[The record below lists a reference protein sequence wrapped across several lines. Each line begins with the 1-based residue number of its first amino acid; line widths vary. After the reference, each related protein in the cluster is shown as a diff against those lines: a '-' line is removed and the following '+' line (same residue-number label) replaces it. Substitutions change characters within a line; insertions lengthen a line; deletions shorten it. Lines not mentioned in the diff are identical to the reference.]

1 MMVISCYENGSSYKK
16 AKGILAAQ
24 GVESPSKSTFYR
36 HQQKVN
42 SIIIQ
47 LSKES
52 IQEESMKMTEGSFLS
67 CDGAFALRRNS
78 SQCHGAFM
86 NCKTGKIVAGS
97 VITKERK
104 NGDFVGSS
112 NMMESEMIR
121 QN

>member
-1 MMVISCYENGSSYKK
+1 
-16 AKGILAAQ
+16 
-24 GVESPSKSTFYR
+24 
-36 HQQKVN
+36 
-42 SIIIQ
+42 
-47 LSKES
+47 
-52 IQEESMKMTEGSFLS
+52 MKMTEGSFLS

-121 QN
+121 QNLAQIDSKKVVKFVHDRDNKTRNIWACQAPDASKKKKKKKKKKS